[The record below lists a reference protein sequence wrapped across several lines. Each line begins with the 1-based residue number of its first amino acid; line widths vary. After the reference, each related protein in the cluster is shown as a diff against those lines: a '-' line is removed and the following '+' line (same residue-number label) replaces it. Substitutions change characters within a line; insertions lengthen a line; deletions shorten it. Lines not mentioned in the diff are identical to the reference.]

1 MRWCGFASRISPARH
16 RSRPFRDLG
25 LGNCPY
31 RVAAYPLFQ
40 RALSPH
46 CDGRR
51 PSSRAL
57 LSSSHGHGHRP
68 APGDNPMTRPPLL
81 NFDGTPF
88 PFRSLEEVT
97 ALLTG
102 PGGPYEMGEVE
113 VRGIRL
119 RDWVAGPSNLRDVFV
134 AGRAHGAKTFLVYEG
149 ERADFESFAR
159 ATLAVAAEL
168 RSRGVGKGDRVAIA
182 MRNLPE
188 FPVAFFATVI
198 LGGIAT
204 PLNAWWTGPEL
215 EYALV
220 DCGAKVA
227 IVDAERLD
235 RILPHLP
242 ACAALERTYTC
253 RTNAPPS
260 GDRLASLERIIGTP
274 PDWHRLPPGELPCV
288 GIEPDDDATLF
299 YTSGTTGRPKGA
311 VGTHRNS
318 ICTILS
324 AGYGT
329 ARALLRR
336 GEPLPD
342 PSTRP
347 QRAVLLSVPYFHT
360 TGSQAILCLALY
372 AGSKLVTMR
381 RWEIERSMALIEAE
395 RINSAGGVPTI
406 AWQILEHPRRA
417 EYDLSSIESI
427 SYGGAPAAS
436 ELVRRIKAVFPKT
449 APGTGWGM
457 TET

>member
-1 MRWCGFASRISPARH
+1 QAANDVGVHRGRGQGSGKRRPAFPAGPGKHHTRSSIPIRRPCIGLLSPLVGARRTACGGVALRREYHPPGIG
-16 RSRPFRDLG
+16 SRPFRDLG

-102 PGGPYEMGEVE
+102 PGGPYAMGEVE

-235 RILPHLP
+235 RI
-242 ACAALERTYTC
+242 
-253 RTNAPPS
+253 
-260 GDRLASLERIIGTP
+260 
-274 PDWHRLPPGELPCV
+274 
-288 GIEPDDDATLF
+288 
-299 YTSGTTGRPKGA
+299 
-311 VGTHRNS
+311 
-318 ICTILS
+318 
-324 AGYGT
+324 
-329 ARALLRR
+329 
-336 GEPLPD
+336 
-342 PSTRP
+342 
-347 QRAVLLSVPYFHT
+347 
-360 TGSQAILCLALY
+360 
-372 AGSKLVTMR
+372 
-381 RWEIERSMALIEAE
+381 
-395 RINSAGGVPTI
+395 
-406 AWQILEHPRRA
+406 
-417 EYDLSSIESI
+417 
-427 SYGGAPAAS
+427 
-436 ELVRRIKAVFPKT
+436 
-449 APGTGWGM
+449 
-457 TET
+457 